1 MICLDVLS
9 YVIMFLG
16 ELFEK
21 IHNFNKDN
29 FSKKMIMISSAIVFI
44 IIMSFAFSLFFKNGV
59 KAEENE
65 LLHKYYTVI
74 TIEEGDSL
82 WQYAEEYAMLGY
94 DSKKAYIEE
103 VRQINHIDNV
113 NDLVFGKTIVLPYYS
128 YEVL

>member
-44 IIMSFAFSLFFKNGV
+44 IIMSFAFSLFF
-59 KAEENE
+59 
-65 LLHKYYTVI
+65 I
-74 TIEEGDSL
+74 WI
-82 WQYAEEYAMLGY
+82 
-94 DSKKAYIEE
+94 SK
-103 VRQINHIDNV
+103 
-113 NDLVFGKTIVLPYYS
+113 
-128 YEVL
+128 